1 MKKTSVSTSA
11 IALISI
17 LYWPANAL
25 AAHPLITEDTGTQGT
40 GNFQIEL
47 TQDLT
52 QDKDTGTETRDRSF
66 SAILSYGLTDTFDII
81 AALPYEH
88 STEHSGG
95 TKTTVHGF
103 SDMEIAFKWRF
114 YEEGALSLALRPS
127 LGLPTGNDDKGLSS
141 EHYVPS
147 LFGVMTY
154 AIEFWAFHLHLGYT
168 RNFHDGPGQREHVFH
183 TSAAAEYSIN
193 ESARV
198 VADISTES
206 NPDDAGHPSIN
217 SIVLGL
223 IFSVTPDVDID
234 LGYRRG
240 LSDAAADHAWL
251 TGLSIRF

>member
-1 MKKTSVSTSA
+1 MKKISASASA
-11 IALISI
+11 IAMISI
-17 LYWPANAL
+17 LHWPANAL

-40 GNFQIEL
+40 GNFQLEL
-47 TQDLT
+47 TQDLAH
-52 QDKDTGTETRDRSF
+52 DKDAGTETRDRSF
-66 SAILSYGLTDTFDII
+66 SAILSYGLTDTLDII

-88 STEHSGG
+88 SIERSGG

-103 SDMEIAFKWRF
+103 SDMEIAAKWRF
-114 YEEGALSLALRPS
+114 YEEGALSLALRPG
-127 LGLPTGNDDKGLSS
+127 LGLPTGNDDNGLSS

-154 AIEFWAFHLHLGYT
+154 AIESWAFHLHLGYT
-168 RNFHDGPGQREHVFH
+168 RNFHDGAGQRDHVFH
-183 TSAAAEYSIN
+183 ASAAAEYSIN
-193 ESARV
+193 ESARL

-223 IFSVTPDVDID
+223 IYSVTPDVDID

-251 TGLSIRF
+251 TGLFIRF